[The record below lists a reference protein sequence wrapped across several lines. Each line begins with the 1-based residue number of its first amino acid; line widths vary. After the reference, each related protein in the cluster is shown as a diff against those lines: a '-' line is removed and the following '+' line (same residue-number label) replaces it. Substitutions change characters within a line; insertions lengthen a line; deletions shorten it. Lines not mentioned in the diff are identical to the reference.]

1 MKDLIRRA
9 KVVAASIWN
18 GNDNVLSEC
27 ITALERAPDP
37 LDTAYLTIGAYQALK
52 ALKDTSYV
60 GLTLAD
66 GECGLI
72 SDMLSAC
79 DAALRNAWLQIDA
92 TAEGWTGGCW
102 AYDIAEPLGMWW
114 VNTYAA
120 TGLPPLRAAVDAKLT
135 EMIDAEGR

>member
-1 MKDLIRRA
+1 MSNESVSRQR
-9 KVVAASIWN
+9 
-18 GNDNVLSEC
+18 
-27 ITALERAPDP
+27 DP

-52 ALKDTSYV
+52 ALKDKPYDN
-60 GLTLAD
+60 LTVAD

-72 SDMLSAC
+72 GEMLGAC
-79 DAALRNAWLQIDA
+79 DAALRDTWAQIDA

-120 TGLPPLRAAVDAKLT
+120 TGLPPLRAAVDAKLA
-135 EMIDAEGR
+135 EMIEAEGR